1 MTHESSRRPP
11 SAAAG
16 ERPPYPLHKIVAAVE
31 AGAADGVVA
40 ALTDAGFARDRIEIV
55 TSRDVP
61 GLDEPVGGSGL
72 RGFLTRL
79 GLSAGDDLDALDQ
92 ARRELAHGHALAL
105 VSVHDDA
112 ERDRAHTVLREHGG
126 HAMRYFGRWTIT
138 TLAGDSH

>member
-1 MTHESSRRPP
+1 MTNESSRRPP
-11 SAAAG
+11 SAAAP
-16 ERPPYPLHKIVAAVE
+16 RRPYPLHKIVAAVE
-31 AGAADGVVA
+31 AGATDGVIA

-72 RGFLTRL
+72 HGFLTRL
-79 GLSAGDDLDALDQ
+79 NLSAGDDLDALDQ

-112 ERDRAHTVLREHGG
+112 ERDRVHTILREHGG

-138 TLAGDSH
+138 TLAGDTH